1 MFIDRKEKPLKYPAG
16 FHSVDPRIIFTDL
29 HNDMREIQ
37 FREALREAMSEEM
50 RRDPRVFLMGEE
62 VAEYNGAYK
71 VSQGMLDEFGPDR
84 VIDTPISEL
93 GFAGVGVGAA
103 ANGVRPIVEFM
114 TFNFSLV
121 AIDTIINAAAKMY
134 SMSGGQY
141 NVPIVFRGPTGNA
154 GQLGAQHSQNFENW
168 YANTPGLKVVV
179 PSNPYDAKGL
189 LKSSIRDDDPVI
201 FMESEMM
208 YGDKGEVPTEEYLI
222 PIGLADVKRAG
233 TDVTIVSFGKIM
245 KVALAAAQE
254 LEKENISCEVIDLRS
269 VRPIDYKAV
278 VESVKKTNRLV
289 IVEEAWPLSSIATE
303 ITYHVQKYA
312 FDYLDAPIHK
322 INNLDVSLPYAP
334 TLIAEI
340 LPNVEK
346 TVRAVKAVMYR

>member
-1 MFIDRKEKPLKYPAG
+1 
-16 FHSVDPRIIFTDL
+16 
-29 HNDMREIQ
+29 MREIQ
-37 FREALREAMSEEM
+37 FREALREAMNEEM
-50 RRDPRVFLMGEE
+50 RRDPRVLLMGEE

-103 ANGVRPIVEFM
+103 ANGIRPIVEFM

-121 AIDTIINAAAKMY
+121 AIDQIINAAAKLY

-189 LKSSIRDDDPVI
+189 LKTAIRDDDPVI
-201 FMESEMM
+201 FMESEVM
-208 YGDKGEVPTEEYLI
+208 YGEKGEVPTEEYLI
-222 PIGLADVKRAG
+222 PFGLADIKRPG
-233 TDVTIVSFGKIM
+233 SDVTIVSFGKIM
-245 KVALAAAQE
+245 KVALSAAQE

-269 VRPIDYKAV
+269 VRPIDYATV

-303 ITYHVQKYA
+303 ITYHIQKHA
-312 FDYLDAPIHK
+312 FDYLDAPIHG
-322 INNLDVSLPYAP
+322 INNFDAPLPYAP

-346 TVRAVKAVMYR
+346 TVKAARAVMYRS